1 MAFKMSGPSLYK
13 GTPLKQETAETF
25 EKNANNKAK
34 NLRKETYAAD
44 DRGDALSANI
54 SEAGIRKTFDSPQY
68 KAARK
73 TAATNRAKKAPVKQI
88 DKEQKTYEDTW
99 KASDAYKNLTKAK
112 APKEAVEN
120 AKTKWST
127 GKKKK

>member
-54 SEAGIRKTFDSPQY
+54 SEAGIRKTFDSQLVGCHY
-68 KAARK
+68 TTSQKSQ
-73 TAATNRAKKAPVKQI
+73 NNNGSHPVGCLGYHFI
-88 DKEQKTYEDTW
+88 AFGSNPSY
-99 KASDAYKNLTKAK
+99 
-112 APKEAVEN
+112 
-120 AKTKWST
+120 
-127 GKKKK
+127 